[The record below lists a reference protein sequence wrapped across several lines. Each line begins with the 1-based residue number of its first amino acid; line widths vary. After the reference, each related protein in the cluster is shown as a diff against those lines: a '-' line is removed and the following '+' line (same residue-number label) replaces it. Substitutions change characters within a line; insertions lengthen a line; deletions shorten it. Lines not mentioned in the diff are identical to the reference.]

1 MPPKSKAQSNPFVF
15 VRGLFGK
22 TESKIDELK
31 VEQRKADEGVL
42 DRVASL
48 NLSIAEH
55 FAPLAVQT
63 QDPNLLQAVLG
74 ASREARV
81 CVEARKDV
89 TGGGLAG
96 GTQPQTTTEPSQGVV
111 MRVDHHGPDGQ
122 WKSDDFHDSPPSS
135 NEPSIPVQA
144 RPSSS
149 EQ

>member
-1 MPPKSKAQSNPFVF
+1 MAKSKAQSNPFAF
-15 VRGLFGK
+15 VRSLFGK
-22 TESKIDELK
+22 SESKTDELK

-74 ASREARV
+74 ASREARA

-96 GTQPQTTTEPSQGVV
+96 GTQSTEPTPTEKGVV

-122 WKSDDFHDSPPSS
+122 WKSDDFHDSSPSS
-135 NEPSIPVQA
+135 NDPSIPVQA
-144 RPSSS
+144 RSSSS